1 MAGASP
7 VTGTAKTVVPARFD
21 KDVLED
27 IHAWAKARD
36 IDRSE
41 AIRRLVEL
49 WPQGLGGQGEA
60 LAMKRNRGRP
70 VMGNARKRFQ
80 SVLSL
85 STDRENFGTCVRIS
99 TASPRRRRR
108 GSAHG

>member
-1 MAGASP
+1 VAGASP

-36 IDRSE
+36 TDRSE

-49 WPQGLGGQGEA
+49 GLKASAGRA
-60 LAMKRNRGRP
+60 KR
-70 VMGNARKRFQ
+70 
-80 SVLSL
+80 SL
-85 STDRENFGTCVRIS
+85 
-99 TASPRRRRR
+99 
-108 GSAHG
+108 